1 MVSSSVLAHPE
12 KYFTGREE
20 RLRGRRNAPM
30 VLDFSH
36 DVYPDCCEE
45 YEDDPDSEKHED
57 TFAELENSSGDGP
70 IR

>member
-1 MVSSSVLAHPE
+1 
-12 KYFTGREE
+12 
-20 RLRGRRNAPM
+20 M